1 MKKAFI
7 LIFVICLGA
16 AASYFFA
23 DEWERMSREKKE
35 AAMNDSIA
43 TRVNELMAAAD
54 SLESIANEGRES
66 DDRMGCAYIEA
77 LKSLREAQATA
88 QKAKPAMPNPV
99 DPAREKR
106 LTESLQMIDTIL
118 KQQLLIVDGMPY
130 AEKQLKSRIAAID
143 SLTK

>member
-16 AASYFFA
+16 TASYFFA

-35 AAMNDSIA
+35 AALNDSITA
-43 TRVNELMAAAD
+43 RVNELMAAAD

-66 DDRMGCAYIEA
+66 DDKMGCAYIEA
-77 LKSLREAQATA
+77 LKSLCEAQVTA
-88 QKAKPAMPNPV
+88 QKAQPAMPNPV

-106 LTESLQMIDTIL
+106 LIESLQMIDTVL
-118 KQQLLIVDGMPY
+118 RQQLLIVDGMPY

-143 SLTK
+143 SITK